1 MFYTWC
7 RDEVDLPWTEIEW
20 VGGWAYW
27 AGGFLQMATEW
38 LAIYYKTTQ
47 LSVEIIFQI
56 NFLQNWVH
64 NHGVVSTNVKFLEL
78 VFLELINESIRWI
91 MIKKIFDRVLET
103 SVDLD
108 SFVYQDFDK
117 DLLFS

>member
-1 MFYTWC
+1 
-7 RDEVDLPWTEIEW
+7 
-20 VGGWAYW
+20 
-27 AGGFLQMATEW
+27 
-38 LAIYYKTTQ
+38 
-47 LSVEIIFQI
+47 
-56 NFLQNWVH
+56 
-64 NHGVVSTNVKFLEL
+64 
-78 VFLELINESIRWI
+78 